1 MKPLSKVFTAARA
14 MFYEVKV
21 RFLAEHDLTGFE
33 QEIAHCEADFQLLSN
48 ELCHIKAEVYCLQ
61 RNSIALEQSISHQ
74 EASLVSALQLKQNNL
89 AQAVAKSIATKNC
102 ALNEFEKKTATLQQ
116 CQQHLQQVLVILSK
130 KIQAYRLE
138 LRLVKAT
145 SSAHRAACTAIEASE
160 DNPNSAGLSLRL
172 QTIKQKQDILSD
184 QLKATELLDLVLS
197 EHNEFD

>member
-61 RNSIALEQSISHQ
+61 RNSTALEQSVSHQ
-74 EASLVSALQLKQNNL
+74 EASLVSALQLKQKNS
-89 AQAVAKSIATKNC
+89 AQAIAKSITAKND
-102 ALNEFEKKTATLQQ
+102 ALHEFAIKRETLQQ
-116 CQQHLQQVLVILSK
+116 CQQNLQQVLGILSK

-138 LRLVKAT
+138 LRLAKAT
-145 SSAHRAACTAIEASE
+145 SSAQHAVYTAIAGSE
-160 DNPNSAGLSLRL
+160 NNVNSTGLSLRL

-184 QLKATELLDLVLS
+184 QLKAMELLDQVLS
-197 EHNEFD
+197 EHNKFD